1 MEATSAVWRDRLA
14 DVPGQVLAEH
24 LAERLGLDVGERRLE
39 LVFSQ
44 GVLRKTFVH
53 LGPIGTEELSYLLA
67 GEQPTVL
74 GRRA

>member
-1 MEATSAVWRDRLA
+1 MPW
-14 DVPGQVLAEH
+14 QVQAEL

-53 LGPIGTEELSYLLA
+53 LGPIGSEELSYLLA
-67 GEQPTVL
+67 GERPPHL
-74 GRRA
+74 GRRG